1 MVRPANADD
10 ARDAIE
16 VVRDAIT
23 ACTADH
29 QDDPAT
35 LERWLANKQPENF
48 KRWIANP
55 DNFCVVEQID
65 GKVRGVGVLRRDGE
79 LLLFYVAPDHWRHGL
94 GRNIHAALEARA
106 SEWGLPRLHLEST
119 LAARRFYES
128 LGYQP
133 DGPAKPL
140 FGVLSGYPCTKPLQ
154 PIHRSIGFNLGGSR

>member
-1 MVRPANADD
+1 MARPATADD

-29 QDDPAT
+29 RDDPAT

-48 KRWIANP
+48 RRWIANP
-55 DNFCVVEQID
+55 DNFCVVGEVE
-65 GKVRGVGVLRRDGE
+65 GRVRGVGVLRRDGE

-94 GRNIHAALEARA
+94 GRDIHPALETRA
-106 SEWGLPRLHLEST
+106 IEWGLPKLHLEST

-128 LGYQP
+128 MGYQS
-133 DGPAKPL
+133 DGPAKLL
-140 FGVLSGYPCTKPLQ
+140 FGLLSVYPYAKPLG
-154 PIHRSIGFNLGGSR
+154 P